1 MHESFVS
8 LVDWLRPAPVAET
21 PPPVPL
27 PESRM
32 AEPDER
38 SDDVDEAIRAA
49 RRFRAALA
57 DALDC
62 RLDDL
67 LERIASDVLGREL
80 ALAPADIRG
89 IVTRVL
95 EAEALHPVVRV
106 RVHPLDL
113 RALAQ
118 SPWDTRGDETLRPG
132 DAMID
137 VASGS
142 INLTMGTRLARVL
155 GA

>member
-8 LVDWLRPAPVAET
+8 LAEWLRPAAVTET
-21 PPPVPL
+21 PLPDPL
-27 PESRM
+27 PAAEMPEADES
-32 AEPDER
+32 
-38 SDDVDEAIRAA
+38 SDDVDDAIRAA

-62 RLDDL
+62 ALDET
-67 LERIASDVLGREL
+67 LERIACDVLGREL
-80 ALAPADIRG
+80 ALAPAEIRA
-89 IVTRVL
+89 IVTRSADAVSSQ
-95 EAEALHPVVRV
+95 HVVRV

-113 RALAQ
+113 PSFAESSWDARADD
-118 SPWDTRGDETLRPG
+118 SLRPG

-142 INLTMGTRLARVL
+142 IDLTMGSRLARAL